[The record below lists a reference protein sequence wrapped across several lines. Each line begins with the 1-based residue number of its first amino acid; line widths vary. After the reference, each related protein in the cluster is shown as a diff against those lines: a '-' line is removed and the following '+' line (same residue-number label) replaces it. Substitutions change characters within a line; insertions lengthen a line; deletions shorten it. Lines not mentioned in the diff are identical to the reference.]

1 MTLIIFGQITYD
13 LLFLSLFIASIL
25 FFYKKEELLFSND
38 FYGKVWFFLVLQCNL
53 FVWNVGVAV
62 CLSKKKRNDYQ
73 CTTQHIITTK
83 LLSWENCRKVY
94 LQHKDPVKS
103 CCLSVRVV
111 LCCTLLVQETIWVF
125 LCACAMSTLDL
136 TTLRSVYCFLTI
148 EIEYTSPTV
157 SGMFC
162 FLTYC

>member
-53 FVWNVGVAV
+53 FVWNVGVTV

-73 CTTQHIITTK
+73 CTTQHIIITK
-83 LLSWENCRKVY
+83 LLSSEKTVG
-94 LQHKDPVKS
+94 KS
-103 CCLSVRVV
+103 IYNVRILSSHVCLSVRVV
-111 LCCTLLVQETIWVF
+111 FGCMRLVQENVWVF
-125 LCACAMSTLDL
+125 LCACAMLEHL
-136 TTLRSVYCFLTI
+136 T
-148 EIEYTSPTV
+148 
-157 SGMFC
+157 
-162 FLTYC
+162 

>member
-94 LQHKDPVKS
+94 LQ
-103 CCLSVRVV
+103 LSLRVV
-111 LCCTLLVQETIWVF
+111 LCCTLLVQDISVRMRDVNTQFNHITLCVLF
-125 LCACAMSTLDL
+125 LNYWDRIFL
-136 TTLRSVYCFLTI
+136 LRSHVSFAFWLTVNQFG
-148 EIEYTSPTV
+148 T
-157 SGMFC
+157 
-162 FLTYC
+162 LHQ

>member
-73 CTTQHIITTK
+73 CTTQHIIITK
-83 LLSWENCRKVY
+83 LLSSEKTVG
-94 LQHKDPVKS
+94 KS
-103 CCLSVRVV
+103 IYNVRILSSHVCLSVRVV
-111 LCCTLLVQETIWVF
+111 FGCTHLVQENVWVF
-125 LCACAMSTLDL
+125 LCACAMLEHL
-136 TTLRSVYCFLTI
+136 T
-148 EIEYTSPTV
+148 
-157 SGMFC
+157 
-162 FLTYC
+162 

>member
-53 FVWNVGVAV
+53 FVWNVGVTV

-73 CTTQHIITTK
+73 CTTQHIIITK
-83 LLSWENCRKVY
+83 LLSSEKTVG
-94 LQHKDPVKS
+94 KS
-103 CCLSVRVV
+103 IYNVRILSSHVCLSVRVV
-111 LCCTLLVQETIWVF
+111 FGCTLLVEHIVWVF
-125 LCACAMSTLDL
+125 LCACAMLEHL
-136 TTLRSVYCFLTI
+136 T
-148 EIEYTSPTV
+148 
-157 SGMFC
+157 
-162 FLTYC
+162 